1 MSECAFCPHTGK
13 LSAEHIASQWMRDLF
28 PGRKTAFFQS
38 DSVKEKQRFET
49 DSMDWTAKVVCKS
62 CNEGWMSKIESLH
75 AMSALTPLITGEM
88 NIPID
93 PERAHSISLFAFK
106 TAVVMDHQQ
115 RRPEGP
121 FFSKRLRYAF
131 RLHHTI
137 PSTVRMWLCGYK
149 NHRGNAQF
157 KTGYTKS
164 EFPPGNTFWMYIC
177 TCAIGHFVFQVV
189 AVKQIG
195 NSRFRASSFED
206 LAVPF
211 WPAVPRGY
219 VWPSQ
224 YALDGIEQFESF
236 ADRWQTINVVAG

>member
-1 MSECAFCPHTGK
+1 MGECAFCSYTGK
-13 LSAEHIASQWMRDLF
+13 LSAEHIASRWMRDLF
-28 PGRKTAFFQS
+28 PGRKTASFKS

-49 DSMDWTAKVVCKS
+49 DSMDWTAKVVCKA
-62 CNEGWMSKIESLH
+62 CNEGWMSKIESDH
-75 AMSALTPLITGEM
+75 AMWSLTPLITGEF

-93 PERAHSISLFAFK
+93 RERAQPISLFAFK
-106 TAVVMDHQQ
+106 TGVIMDHQQ
-115 RRPEGP
+115 RLASGP

-137 PSTVRMWLCGYK
+137 PSNVNMWLCGYK
-149 NHRGNAQF
+149 NHRGNCQF

-164 EFPPGNTFWMYIC
+164 EFPSGNNFWMYIC

-195 NSRFRASSFED
+195 NLQFRPSTFES

-211 WPAVPRGY
+211 WPAVPRDY
-219 VWPSQ
+219 VWPSL
-224 YALDGIEQFESF
+224 YALDGIEQFEAF
-236 ADRWQTINVVAG
+236 ADRWQTISIVGR